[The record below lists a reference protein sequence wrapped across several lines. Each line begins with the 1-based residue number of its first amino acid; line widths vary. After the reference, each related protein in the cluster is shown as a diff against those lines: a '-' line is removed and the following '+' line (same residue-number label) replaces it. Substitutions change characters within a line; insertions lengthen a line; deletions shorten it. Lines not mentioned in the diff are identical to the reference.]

1 MPLDILPPCIHW
13 LCRPLA
19 PTVDLTDEVKA
30 SVDLEQGVWAVVV
43 PEFDTAE
50 DSRVMGKHA
59 VVSPGKL
66 MKGTIVIQRQTA
78 LEGALSKTGKSKW
91 TCGVCLGSIGP
102 RFTVMKCA
110 GRRIWTSPLSHDCD
124 SVSSLYN
131 MEEKSSFAR
140 PSMARSRANRAGT
153 RLLTDHVFLD
163 QILQEMVA
171 KANVFG
177 STMRGGSWR
186 RPDDAL
192 IRNCASVNR
201 LDVICCHAQCLW
213 CSNVM
218 TFAHSPGV
226 AVADDVD
233 AKDEAQ
239 FALVR
244 HLERALDGLSDF
256 IELRALTETKILNE
270 TMQLFVPLTRSL
282 LEAIEGL
289 LESTDLSFFARLYEC
304 CFDIKLFGL
313 KVKERDDGTKN
324 SEGLKSKYRCK
335 GVREINSSDL

>member
-66 MKGTIVIQRQTA
+66 MKGTIVIQRQTGAFEDTLASLSQSFVA

-186 RPDDAL
+186 VHRSL
-192 IRNCASVNR
+192 TRSSVNQTMDFAASAAAMYSTSVTTAAPANMMTNPDMDLLSFKSFAKSASQYAVGGPVLEHAFGHAPVR
-201 LDVICCHAQCLW
+201 L
-213 CSNVM
+213 
-218 TFAHSPGV
+218 SPGV

-256 IELRALTETKILNE
+256 IEFMRVFSR
-270 TMQLFVPLTRSL
+270 Q
-282 LEAIEGL
+282 
-289 LESTDLSFFARLYEC
+289 C
-304 CFDIKLFGL
+304 DI
-313 KVKERDDGTKN
+313 VDIDCEH
-324 SEGLKSKYRCK
+324 
-335 GVREINSSDL
+335 